1 MAAEVS
7 YMDVATS
14 ISVDNVQAL
23 AAVVTDVPPRYLR
36 PEVAADP
43 VAPPN
48 QTSLPVIDLRRLLD
62 ASSHRE
68 EAAKLHDAFS
78 QWGFFQLI
86 NHQVP
91 DDLIEQL
98 KSDMAEYFNLPLEE
112 KKAFAQ
118 LPDGLQGYGQAFVVS
133 EDQKLDWADM
143 HFVIT
148 RPVHRRNMRFWPT
161 HPPSFRGTLE
171 RYSVEAKRVVSSLL
185 AVMAENLE
193 VAEEELVEAFEGMP
207 QGMRMNYYPPCR
219 ESGKVVGLSPHTDGV
234 SSITLL
240 LQAND
245 VNGLQVKHEGLWVP
259 VEPPPGALIV
269 NAGDI
274 LEVLSNGKYKSV
286 EHRGMINPEKERL
299 SIATFH
305 FAKDDGRIGPLP
317 GIVKGCKE
325 HFVTWSYEQYQKAF
339 FTTKLDGT
347 TILEKMK
354 IN

>member
-1 MAAEVS
+1 MAEEVS
-7 YMDVATS
+7 YLDVATS
-14 ISVDNVQAL
+14 IAVDNVQAL

-48 QTSLPVIDLRRLLD
+48 QTSLPIVDLRMLID

-68 EAAKLHDAFS
+68 EAAKLHDALS

-98 KSDMAEYFNLPLEE
+98 KSDMADYFNLPLEE
-112 KKAFAQ
+112 KKEFAQ

-143 HFVIT
+143 HFVVT
-148 RPVHRRNMRFWPT
+148 RPVHQRNMRFWPT
-161 HPPSFRGTLE
+161 RPPSFRGTLE
-171 RYSVEAKRVVSSLL
+171 RYSVEAKRVASILL
-185 AVMAENLE
+185 AVMAESLE
-193 VAEEELVEAFEGMP
+193 VAEEELMEAFEGMP
-207 QGMRMNYYPPCR
+207 QGIRMNYYPPCR

-234 SSITLL
+234 SSLTLL

-259 VEPPPGALIV
+259 VEPLPGAFIV

-274 LEVLSNGKYKSV
+274 LEILTNGKYKSG
-286 EHRGMINPEKERL
+286 EHRAMINPNKERL
-299 SIATFH
+299 SIATFL
-305 FAKDDGRIGPLP
+305 FAKDDGQIGPLP
-317 GIVKGCKE
+317 GIMKGGKE
-325 HFVTWSYEQYQKAF
+325 NFITWSYKEYQKSF
-339 FTTKLDGT
+339 YTSKLDGPS
-347 TILEKMK
+347 ILEKMK